1 VAAKART
8 QRPPA
13 LARAVAVPR
22 PQHRQ
27 RRVARPPARLSVSR
41 RALATGIAIVALA
54 GGGYVLARETSLFGV
69 RKVAVSGGSLVVDAQ
84 VRHALQPMLGRSLV
98 GLDGG
103 SLVRRVEALPTVV
116 SATYDRAFP
125 HTLRVTVV
133 AERPVAVLRA
143 GTGAWLVSARGRV
156 MARLQPDAKRG
167 LPRIWLPART
177 AVGLGA
183 ELPAGGGGG
192 DARALGLSGAFASRV
207 ASVSDGGGA
216 LVYHLRSGLELELG
230 AASGIHLKLAVA
242 RRALRALP
250 PGTTYL
256 DVSVP
261 GRPVGAA
268 QPPPATGS
276 RNTKVSSRGRG

>member
-13 LARAVAVPR
+13 QARVVAVPR
-22 PQHRQ
+22 PQGRQ
-27 RRVARPPARLSVSR
+27 RRVAQPLARLAVSR
-41 RALATGIAIVALA
+41 RSLAAGIGILALVA
-54 GGGYVLARETSLFGV
+54 GGYVLARETSLFGV
-69 RKVAVSGGSLVVDAQ
+69 RNVAVSGGSPVVDAQ
-84 VRHALQPMLGRSLV
+84 VRHALEPMLGRSLV
-98 GLDGG
+98 GLDGD
-103 SLVRRVEALPTVV
+103 SLLRRVEALPTVV

-167 LPRIWLPART
+167 LPRIWLPAHT
-177 AVGLGA
+177 PVGLGA
-183 ELPAGGGGG
+183 ELPASGGGTE
-192 DARALGLSGAFASRV
+192 ARALGLSGAFVSRV
-207 ASVSDGGGA
+207 GSVSDGGGA
-216 LVYHLRSGLELELG
+216 LVFHLKSGLELELG

-250 PGTTYL
+250 PGTGYL

-268 QPPPATGS
+268 QPPSATDSG
-276 RNTKVSSRGRG
+276 NGKVSTRGRG